1 MQTEITVEPQIED
14 YNTIIREKLFGALG
28 YKPWPTQQ
36 EFHDSR
42 ARFKSLFAGAR
53 YGKSKCGAMDVLPDV
68 IKPNTRGWIVGP
80 KYEQASKEFRYIY
93 EELVVKMGFKP
104 KRELNVRYSSP
115 GPQALFFPWGSEV
128 HTRSQEN
135 PENLLGEEIDW
146 LLLSEGSRIDEKTY
160 DIFLRARLGTRRG
173 RVIVPTTPKGY
184 NWLYK
189 RFYLSAVDGNPL
201 YWSKIVSVLENPL
214 FSREEYEQAKKELPE
229 EVFREQY
236 DGEFVA
242 YTGLIYKRFSRPK
255 HVIDSFVIPA
265 HWVRFRSIDPHP
277 HTPCAVLWVAI
288 DEDGTFYLYDEM
300 FIPDLTIA
308 EISDR
313 IHAREGNTEVHR
325 GLIDPNAKY
334 IDKLRGQTMSVQM
347 QFRQNGIQCI
357 EANNKFESGYYRISH
372 LLTPQPVYGDEKNLK
387 PKMFVFKHLKETI
400 MEFESCNWENENK
413 DNHMLDNLKYIV
425 NDNPMRTWKE
435 EEIHELQEEER
446 ERQREM
452 NPITGY

>member
-1 MQTEITVEPQIED
+1 M
-14 YNTIIREKLFGALG
+14 
-28 YKPWPTQQ
+28 
-36 EFHDSR
+36 
-42 ARFKSLFAGAR
+42 
-53 YGKSKCGAMDVLPDV
+53 
-68 IKPNTRGWIVGP
+68 
-80 KYEQASKEFRYIY
+80 
-93 EELVVKMGFKP
+93 
-104 KRELNVRYSSP
+104 
-115 GPQALFFPWGSEV
+115 
-128 HTRSQEN
+128 
-135 PENLLGEEIDW
+135 
-146 LLLSEGSRIDEKTY
+146 
-160 DIFLRARLGTRRG
+160 
-173 RVIVPTTPKGY
+173 
-184 NWLYK
+184 
-189 RFYLSAVDGNPL
+189 
-201 YWSKIVSVLENPL
+201 
-214 FSREEYEQAKKELPE
+214 
-229 EVFREQY
+229 
-236 DGEFVA
+236 
-242 YTGLIYKRFSRPK
+242 
-255 HVIDSFVIPA
+255 
-265 HWVRFRSIDPHP
+265 
-277 HTPCAVLWVAI
+277 LWVAI